1 MFGMSLSNKSRKIF
15 QRIFNSYFLLRSLSP
30 SSSIT
35 CFSCPFFVDESFQLF
50 STINFFCIE
59 DFVGDAHSEAS
70 RMRMGHEKKQPI
82 HVLMMLAWIATLNP
96 MQRGF
101 DNTIQLSFRKYH
113 FTKQIIHHPDFLD
126 VA

>member
-1 MFGMSLSNKSRKIF
+1 
-15 QRIFNSYFLLRSLSP
+15 
-30 SSSIT
+30 
-35 CFSCPFFVDESFQLF
+35 
-50 STINFFCIE
+50 
-59 DFVGDAHSEAS
+59 
-70 RMRMGHEKKQPI
+70 MGHEKKQPI

-113 FTKQIIHHPDFLD
+113 FTQQIIHHPDFLD